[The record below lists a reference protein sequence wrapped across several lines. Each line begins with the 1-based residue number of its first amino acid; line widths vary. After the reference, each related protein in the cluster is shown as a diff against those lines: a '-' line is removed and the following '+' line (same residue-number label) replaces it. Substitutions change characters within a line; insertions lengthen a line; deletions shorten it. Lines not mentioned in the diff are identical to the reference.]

1 MKVLKIENKKGL
13 FYDEEER
20 KYKTIKE
27 IRKEDILS
35 IALQIVETNAE
46 FEAYEEDKIV
56 NHAEKIIYKR
66 LSEEFEK
73 LVESRESILN
83 SVDERFKELN
93 GKYKKELE
101 PSES

>member
-1 MKVLKIENKKGL
+1 MKVLKIENKQGL
-13 FYDEEER
+13 FYDEEEK

-35 IALQIVETNAE
+35 IALKIVETNAE
-46 FEAYEEDKIV
+46 FESYEEDKIV

-66 LSEEFEK
+66 LSEEFEE

-83 SVDERFKELN
+83 LVDERFKELN
-93 GKYKKELE
+93 DKYKKELE